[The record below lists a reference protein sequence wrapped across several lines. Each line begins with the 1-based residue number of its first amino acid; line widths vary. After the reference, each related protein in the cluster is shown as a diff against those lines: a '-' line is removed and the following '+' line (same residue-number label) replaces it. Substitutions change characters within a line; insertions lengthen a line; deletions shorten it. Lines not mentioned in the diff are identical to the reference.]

1 MGRLDPRVWPIRWR
15 ITALNVGVLATTLL
29 VVGGVFLFVLENA
42 LIGITADH
50 LRDQARPLLQPLARP
65 AGSSERGRGPA
76 AQPFT
81 LSRAAG
87 FIVRRLSGPDTGVFV
102 YDPSGALIAATE

>member
-1 MGRLDPRVWPIRWR
+1 MHGWETGGERRGRLP
-15 ITALNVGVLATTLL
+15 ATLL

-65 AGSSERGRGPA
+65 AGSSERGTSRSSR
-76 AQPFT
+76 PF
-81 LSRAAG
+81 A
-87 FIVRRLSGPDTGVFV
+87 RR
-102 YDPSGALIAATE
+102 